1 MVKQKKALQTKKPR
15 DRSDVDDSLLLQSAE
30 SLGRVIDALRR
41 QLEHATKRLYQPTPS
56 RKPTTSRKT
65 KKTKKSPRR

>member
-1 MVKQKKALQTKKPR
+1 MAKQKKALRVTKPR

-56 RKPTTSRKT
+56 RKPTTRR
-65 KKTKKSPRR
+65 KTKKSPRR